1 MNQPQNMQVQDDEI
15 SLKDLI
21 KIIQSWF
28 SLLFKNS
35 LLILLVGSIGGGL
48 GFYLAYSTKPVF
60 KAESK
65 FVVKEGGPSGL
76 SGSLGNLSSLLG
88 GGGGS
93 SLDRTVAVIG
103 SDRVMGKVLLSTVLI
118 EEKSDLVIN
127 HFINLNKNL
136 KASWAKD
143 TALAKARFTPA
154 DTIPQFFNFPQRKAY
169 KSVLASFSGEK
180 GIVSG
185 EKGIVSKDFD
195 KKTGIISLTVT
206 HTNEEF
212 AIEVNRL
219 IYDELKLFMR
229 EQSSETANM
238 NVELL
243 TKKVDSIQGELS
255 GVRRALARRTDQSM
269 GLLLNEDKV
278 ELKSLAV
285 KEQILLT
292 MYGEAQKNLET
303 FLFMGQSASN
313 ATALNLLDAP
323 FSPIKPFVKSKV
335 LYTAAGFFLASFFC
349 FGFILLRRWYKN
361 VMAS

>member
-1 MNQPQNMQVQDDEI
+1 MNQPPNMQVQDDEI

-28 SLLFKNS
+28 SLLLKNS

-60 KAESK
+60 EAESK

-88 GGGGS
+88 GGGAS
-93 SLDRTVAVIG
+93 SIDRTVAIIS

-136 KASWAKD
+136 KASWVKD

-206 HTNEEF
+206 HANEEF

-255 GVRRALARRTDQSM
+255 GVRRALARRTDQSI

-323 FSPIKPFVKSKV
+323 FSPLTPAAKSKV

-361 VMAS
+361 IMAS